1 VEHLSSS
8 IYCGEEKGSLF
19 SERTIMIE
27 LDNVSLGYDHRAILN
42 DVSMKAR
49 PGQVLGLVGPNGSGK
64 STLIK
69 GMTRVIELVSGRILI
84 DGHDI
89 KTVKRDELAR
99 LVATVPQDPAL
110 PPAFTAFEVVLMGRT
125 PHLGLLH
132 YEGKK
137 DLAIAWQA
145 MEATH
150 TESFAERRV
159 GELSGG
165 ERQRLIIARALTQ
178 QPKAMLLD
186 EPTANLDINHQV
198 EILNLV
204 KGLCRE
210 QSLTVIIALHDLNL
224 AAQYCDWMVMLNGG
238 RVCAEGTPLDI
249 LTAPNIKRVYGAEV
263 CVYPHPI
270 NKLPTTLVTAGG
282 NHGPVVTEAER
293 TS

>member
-1 VEHLSSS
+1 
-8 IYCGEEKGSLF
+8 
-19 SERTIMIE
+19 MIE
-27 LDNVSLGYDHRAILN
+27 LDNVSLGYDHRAILH

-64 STLIK
+64 STLIR
-69 GMTRVIELVSGRILI
+69 GITRVVDLFSGRISI
-84 DGHDI
+84 DSRNIETI
-89 KTVKRDELAR
+89 KHDELAR

-110 PPAFTAFEVVLMGRT
+110 PGAFTAFEVVLMGRT

-145 MEATH
+145 MAATH
-150 TESFAERRV
+150 TQSFAERRV
-159 GELSGG
+159 SELSGG

-204 KGLCRE
+204 KSLCLE

-238 RVCAEGTPLDI
+238 EVYAEGTPADI

-270 NKLPTTLVTAGG
+270 NKLPTTVITASG
-282 NHGPVVTEAER
+282 NHEP
-293 TS
+293 S

>member
-1 VEHLSSS
+1 
-8 IYCGEEKGSLF
+8 
-19 SERTIMIE
+19 MIE
-27 LDNVSLGYDHRAILN
+27 LDNVCLGYNHRAILH
-42 DVSMKAR
+42 DVSMKAG

-69 GMTRVIELVSGRILI
+69 GIARIIDLFSGRILI

-89 KTVKRDELAR
+89 GTIKRDELAR
-99 LVATVPQDPAL
+99 LVATVPQSPAL
-110 PPAFTAFEVVLMGRT
+110 PGAFTAFEVVLMGRT
-125 PHLGLLH
+125 PHLGLLR
-132 YEGKK
+132 YEGGN

-150 TESFAERRV
+150 TQSFAERRV
-159 GELSGG
+159 SELSGG

-178 QPKAMLLD
+178 QPRAMLLD

-204 KGLCRE
+204 KSLCRE

-238 RVCAEGTPLDI
+238 KVYAEGTPPDI

-270 NKLPTTLVTAGG
+270 NKLPITLITAGG
-282 NHGPVVTEAER
+282 GHGTC
-293 TS
+293 